1 MGTTV
6 KYKDRVVFTVE
17 NEQRYLHTAGKWLE
31 ANIELTDRSSTT
43 GVVVK
48 IGTKEEWDSQ
58 PDLIAEENTI
68 YVYSDFDETESGE
81 PIPAYKVGDGI
92 SLLIDLPYSTDS
104 SVNKDYE
111 NLINKPSIESVTL
124 VGNKNFPDLGLTALD
139 ADDIL
144 EILV

>member
-1 MGTTV
+1 MSTTV
-6 KYKDRVVFTVE
+6 TYKGRTVFTVD
-17 NEQRYLHTAGKWLE
+17 NETRYLRTGGKWME
-31 ANIELTDRSSTT
+31 ANLELTDRTASTGST
-43 GVVVK
+43 VK

-58 PDLIAEENTI
+58 SDLIAEENTI

-81 PIPAYKVGDGI
+81 PIPAYKVGDGT
-92 SLLIDLPYSTDS
+92 SLLIDLAFSTDS
-104 SVNKDYE
+104 SVNKNYE

-124 VGNKNFPDLGLTALD
+124 VGNKNFPDLGLTAID

>member
-81 PIPAYKVGDGI
+81 PIPAYKVGDGT

-104 SVNKDYE
+104 SVNKNYE

>member
-81 PIPAYKVGDGI
+81 PIPAYKVGDGT

-104 SVNKDYE
+104 SVNKNYE

-124 VGNKNFPDLGLTALD
+124 VGNKDFPDLGLTAITAEDL
-139 ADDIL
+139 L